1 MSRIRSPQLTHFL
14 SIPLAAPSLTASLS
28 ALRRDVLTT
37 LPGFPVKAIRPVATI
52 HLTLGVMA
60 LDIAGPRLKAATDAL
75 LSLPDSAPDIIPGMP
90 IQVGLRGLSM
100 FDGSTT
106 SEANVVFANAYGDD
120 VTRLQEFAN
129 RVSRHFIELG
139 FVVDTSVKNNKKN
152 NGDDIGSPGAENEGV
167 ALHATVLN
175 TRYASYFAPVAS
187 SNEGGVDVD
196 RKKGKKRYRKIRPS
210 FDATELLTKF
220 ENTVFMEPMHI
231 DKVAICKMGE
241 RKVEDG
247 GGYEIVAYISLP

>member
-14 SIPLAAPSLTASLS
+14 SIPLASPSLTASLS

-37 LPGFPVKAIRPVATI
+37 LPGFPIKAIRPVATI

-60 LDIAGPRLKAATDAL
+60 LDTAGPRLKAATDAL
-75 LSLPDSAPDIIPGMP
+75 LRLADSAPDIIPDTP
-90 IQVGLRGLSM
+90 LQVGLRGLSM
-100 FDGSTT
+100 FDESTT
-106 SEANVVFANAYGDD
+106 SNANVVFANVYGDD

-139 FVVDTSVKNNKKN
+139 FVVDASVKNNENK
-152 NGDDIGSPGAENEGV
+152 NGDDITTPGAENEGV

-175 TRYASYFAPVAS
+175 TRYASYFASGAS
-187 SNEGGVDVD
+187 SNEGGEPVD
-196 RKKGKKRYRKIRPS
+196 RKKGKKKYRKIRPS
-210 FDATELLTKF
+210 FDATELLAKF
-220 ENTVFMEPMHI
+220 QNTVFMEPMHI
-231 DKVAICKMGE
+231 DKLAICKMGE

-247 GGYEIVAYISLP
+247 GGYEIMAYIPLP